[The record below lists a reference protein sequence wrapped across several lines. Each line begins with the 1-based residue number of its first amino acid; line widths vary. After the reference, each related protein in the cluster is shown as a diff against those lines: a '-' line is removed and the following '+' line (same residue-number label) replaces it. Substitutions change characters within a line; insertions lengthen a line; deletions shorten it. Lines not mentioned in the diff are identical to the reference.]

1 MPFTQFANLDF
12 NEIKAQIRDY
22 LRSNSNFSDFDFEG
36 SNFSILIDTL
46 AYNTYINA
54 FNANLVANE
63 TFLDSAV
70 IRENVVSLAR
80 NIGYVPRSKT
90 AARAIVSFDVQS
102 ANSAPRLYLKPGL
115 VCVGEANDTTF
126 RFSTLETYTSSLNNG
141 VSSFTNIEVLQG
153 TLLEKQFQI
162 NNSQDQRYILSNS
175 DIDAS
180 TIKVYVSGPSDTGLG
195 REYKMI
201 DNILNINKNSEIFFI
216 QEVQDEKYEIL
227 FGDGFFGKKLENGSV
242 ITIRFIITDGEEGN
256 GAGGRA
262 NTTGNFDFAGV
273 FTNLDPVDPSA
284 LTVIPDSGITV
295 TTVENAS
302 NGAEQEDLSS
312 IKYFAPRL
320 YSAQYRAVTGRDYE
334 AIIQTI
340 YPRTESVAVVGGEEL
355 DPPQFGKVQISI
367 KPKNGTYV
375 SDFDKQQI
383 KNNLK
388 SYAIAGINAD
398 IIDLKVLYVELDSTI
413 YYNSA
418 QVSSSNKLRSGITNA
433 LTDYSK
439 NIDINKF
446 GGRFKYS
453 KALQLID
460 RVDSAITS
468 NITKVKIRRDM
479 KVLINQFAQYELCFG
494 NKFHIN
500 PEGYNIKS
508 TGFKVSGSDNVV
520 FFTDVP
526 NKTANGSL
534 DGSNKGVLSAI
545 SRDNKNELRVIVKS
559 VGTVDYAK
567 GEILLNTINITETNA
582 DNDIIEIQAFPDS
595 NDVIGL
601 KDLYLSFDVS
611 NTKINMVK
619 DVIASG
625 EDVSGVVFSRDYYT
639 SSYSNGKLERE

>member
-90 AARAIVSFDVQS
+90 AARAIISFDVES

-180 TIKVYVSGPSDTGLG
+180 TIKVYVSAPADTGIG

-201 DNILNINKNSEIFFI
+201 DNILNINKDSEIFFI

-242 ITIRFIITDGEEGN
+242 VTVRFIITDGEEGN

-273 FTNLDPVDPSA
+273 FTNLDPIDPSS

-418 QVSSSNKLRSGITNA
+418 QVSSSNKLKSRITNV

-534 DGSNKGVLSAI
+534 DGSNKGILSAI

-611 NTKINMVK
+611 NTQINMIK